1 MSEDVSE
8 KEQIDAL
15 INWINT
21 FAISQ
26 TVKGIDELFDGVLLC
41 EVFAQIAPR
50 HVDMSALKR
59 SALNNWLLRKAN
71 VKLLLT
77 NIEEFYS
84 DELNIASDAAD
95 VDIDRMCKNESN
107 SEMIKL
113 IELILGAAIECENKK
128 EYIEN
133 IMLLDESSQ
142 RILMVFIERL
152 LREHQTKPAHS
163 PRHHSQSYDDVSE
176 LQMHSLRL
184 EKEELQEQYDELQVE
199 HSSLAS
205 ENANLRSE
213 KETLME
219 MVKNM
224 EKQLD
229 EKTKKEQHDKERR
242 EKEETELINALQKHS
257 RQISEE
263 QYHALQIEIEE
274 KDKSLFE
281 LKKKVDEL
289 SKYAAEARK
298 LRDEMDMMKE
308 KLANAAQV
316 EEKFAHLQDKLK
328 EMAELR
334 KQYKALQEQS
344 NTYMQRSIELEDE
357 VVKIPLLKAQ
367 IEDYKKQVLAFR
379 SEAATTGE
387 KDIKQQ
393 LDMQQLQE
401 ALKQIQTERDM
412 HQEKVDAMEDT
423 IAQLKTDLE
432 EARLM
437 GGANRSMSSDDDGLS
452 DFHEIFTPELR
463 EKMARLERENNRL
476 KSEVGEGG
484 APEQI
489 ALLQAKLDDATAL
502 NATYEEKLRQ
512 LSTSSKEEEGVGQAQ
527 KEVVDLMQELTK
539 KDATIVDLEEQL
551 RKVYEEAKRYRAN
564 AAASGEAKLEGP
576 VVEEI
581 AMKLAQV
588 QEKNEALNSEKLRL
602 EGYLRT
608 AKKMIRE
615 LRQQKKDDVD
625 AETAKQSRQ
634 AEETMQVLRAQLLE
648 KEREIKHLK
657 QDTIKDS
664 RDSTEREQRL
674 LVSSFYDMGLQL
686 ARAQA
691 SRPDHATPSAGNNAS
706 VQHQPQSW
714 LAALRNARAK

>member
-1 MSEDVSE
+1 
-8 KEQIDAL
+8 
-15 INWINT
+15 
-21 FAISQ
+21 
-26 TVKGIDELFDGVLLC
+26 
-41 EVFAQIAPR
+41 
-50 HVDMSALKR
+50 
-59 SALNNWLLRKAN
+59 
-71 VKLLLT
+71 
-77 NIEEFYS
+77 
-84 DELNIASDAAD
+84 
-95 VDIDRMCKNESN
+95 
-107 SEMIKL
+107 MIKL

-152 LREHQTKPAHS
+152 LREHQMKPAHS
-163 PRHHSQSYDDVSE
+163 PRHHSQSYDDANE
-176 LQMHSLRL
+176 IQIQSLRL
-184 EKEELQEQYDELQVE
+184 EKEELQEQFDELQVE

-281 LKKKVDEL
+281 FKKKVDEL

-308 KLANAAQV
+308 KVANADQV

-412 HQEKVDAMEDT
+412 HQEKVDSLEET

-437 GGANRSMSSDDDGLS
+437 GGPNRGGGAGDEDGMSG
-452 DFHEIFTPELR
+452 FHEIFTPELR

-476 KSEVGEGG
+476 KSEMGEGG
-484 APEQI
+484 AAEQI

-512 LSTSSKEEEGVGQAQ
+512 LSARTPDSEEESGKAP
-527 KEVVDLMQELTK
+527 KEVSDLMQELTK

-551 RKVYEEAKRYRAN
+551 RKVYERYRAN
-564 AAASGEAKLEGP
+564 AAASGEPTLEGP

-608 AKKMIRE
+608 AKKVCLVPATNVM
-615 LRQQKKDDVD
+615 L
-625 AETAKQSRQ
+625 
-634 AEETMQVLRAQLLE
+634 
-648 KEREIKHLK
+648 
-657 QDTIKDS
+657 
-664 RDSTEREQRL
+664 STTVIFFPL
-674 LVSSFYDMGLQL
+674 FSHHSC
-686 ARAQA
+686 
-691 SRPDHATPSAGNNAS
+691 
-706 VQHQPQSW
+706 
-714 LAALRNARAK
+714 RN